1 MEIQQPAQNIAQPPT
16 SLSSEEEDA
25 RRLEVGGAHSSEELW

>member
-1 MEIQQPAQNIAQPPT
+1 MEIQQPARSIAQPPT

-25 RRLEVGGAHSSEELW
+25 RRLEVGDAHSSDELW